1 MVKRSTG
8 VASASAFSKEMQ
20 DIFNEIGAEATAAM
34 QEAVTET
41 AKEVKNDIQTN
52 AKREGWSSD
61 YSNGFAIVNQK
72 DSRFGM
78 SAIIYHKAPGYRL
91 VHLLE
96 FGHRIKYA
104 YGHGK
109 ETTSPP
115 FPHIQP
121 TISDLDEKLLNK
133 FKENLE

>member
-1 MVKRSTG
+1 MARRSTG

-20 DIFNEIGAEATAAM
+20 SIFNDIGAEATAAM
-34 QEAVTET
+34 QEAVSDT
-41 AKEVKNDIQTN
+41 AKEVKKDIQTN
-52 AKREGWSSD
+52 AKHQGWSSE
-61 YSNGFAIVNQK
+61 YSNGFSIANQK

-78 SAIIYHKAPGYRL
+78 SAIIYHVAPGYRL

-104 YGHGK
+104 YGRGK

-121 TISDLDEKLLNK
+121 AIENLDEKLLNK

>member
-1 MVKRSTG
+1 MAKRSTG
-8 VASASAFSKEMQ
+8 VASASAFSKELQ
-20 DIFNEIGAEATAAM
+20 AIFNKIGAEATSAM

-52 AKREGWSSD
+52 AKHEGWSSD

-121 TISDLDEKLLNK
+121 AISNLDEKLLNK
-133 FKENLE
+133 FKEKIE

>member
-1 MVKRSTG
+1 MAKRSTG

-34 QEAVTET
+34 QDAVTET

-52 AKREGWSSD
+52 AKHKGWSSD
-61 YSNGFAIVNQK
+61 YSNGFAVVNQK

-115 FPHIQP
+115 FPHIEP
-121 TISDLDEKLLNK
+121 AISDLDEKLLNK

>member
-1 MVKRSTG
+1 MAKRSTG
-8 VASASAFSKEMQ
+8 VASASAFSKELQ
-20 DIFNEIGAEATAAM
+20 AIFNEIGAEATSAM

-52 AKREGWSSD
+52 AKHEGWSSD

-121 TISDLDEKLLNK
+121 AISNLDEKLLNK
-133 FKENLE
+133 FKEKLE

>member
-1 MVKRSTG
+1 MAKRSTG

-34 QEAVTET
+34 QDAVTET

-52 AKREGWSSD
+52 AKHKGWSSD
-61 YSNGFAIVNQK
+61 YSNGFAIDNQK

-96 FGHRIKYA
+96 FGHRIKHA
-104 YGHGK
+104 YGNGK
-109 ETTSPP
+109 ETTSPAL
-115 FPHIQP
+115 PHIQP
-121 TISDLDEKLLNK
+121 AISDLDEKLLNK

>member
-1 MVKRSTG
+1 MANRSTG

-34 QEAVTET
+34 QDAVTET

-52 AKREGWSSD
+52 AKHKGWSSD

-78 SAIIYHKAPGYRL
+78 SAIIYHTAPGYRL

-96 FGHRIKYA
+96 FGHCIKYA

-121 TISDLDEKLLNK
+121 AISNLDEKLLNK

>member
-1 MVKRSTG
+1 MAKRSTG

-61 YSNGFAIVNQK
+61 YSNGFAIANQK

-121 TISDLDEKLLNK
+121 TISNLDEKLLNK

>member
-1 MVKRSTG
+1 MSKRSTG
-8 VASASAFSKEMQ
+8 AASASAFSKELQ

-34 QEAVTET
+34 QEAVSQT
-41 AKEVKNDIQTN
+41 AKEVKSDIQRN
-52 AKREGWSSD
+52 AKHQGWSSE
-61 YSNGFAIVNQK
+61 YANGFSIANQK

-78 SAIIYHKAPGYRL
+78 SSIIYHVAPGYRL

-115 FPHIQP
+115 FPHIEP
-121 TISDLDEKLLNK
+121 AISDLDEKLLNN
-133 FKENLE
+133 FKEKLE

>member
-1 MVKRSTG
+1 MAKRSTG
-8 VASASAFSKEMQ
+8 VASASAFSKELQ
-20 DIFNEIGAEATAAM
+20 AIFNEIGAEATSAM

-52 AKREGWSSD
+52 AKHEGWSSD
-61 YSNGFAIVNQK
+61 YSNGFTIVNQK

-121 TISDLDEKLLNK
+121 AISNLDEKLLNK

>member
-1 MVKRSTG
+1 MAKRSTG
-8 VASASAFSKEMQ
+8 VASASAFSKELQ
-20 DIFNEIGAEATAAM
+20 SIFNEVGAEATSAM

-52 AKREGWSSD
+52 AKHEGWSSD
-61 YSNGFAIVNQK
+61 YSNGFAVVNQK

-121 TISDLDEKLLNK
+121 AIDNLDQKLLEK
-133 FKENLE
+133 FKEKLE